1 MSHVTSSRL
10 INEIKEIDYKSLP
23 AIFHNKTKA
32 SHLSEAYNAFKTSE
46 VLKVLEGEHNIVPV
60 GYLVASKDGIGKHA
74 AFLRERK
81 DIVAPSKALALGVK
95 SYPEFIIE
103 NSNSGTSAFKMYHA
117 EMVNQCANG
126 LIVSHGSEEKFRSLH
141 RGHTIKEIM
150 KSVSQFMKTRAVISE
165 RLESWKNTFLPK
177 KAMLKYATE
186 SLVAKYGDSDTK
198 KDLIMNLAPSLLNP
212 IRDNDDVSNLWTL
225 YNNCEERLTKG
236 GLITL
241 NKRSARAM
249 KSFNKIELEKRL
261 SALTQKYFLK
271 FKK

>member
-1 MSHVTSSRL
+1 MKNIGSRL
-10 INEIKEIDYKSLP
+10 IKDIKEIDLKDLP
-23 AIFHNKTKA
+23 KVFHNKEKA
-32 SHLSEAYNAFKTSE
+32 SHLSSAYNAFKTSE

-74 AFLRERK
+74 TFLRNRN
-81 DIVAPSKALALGVK
+81 DIVSPDKALTLGIK

-103 NSNSGTSAFKMYHA
+103 NSNAGTSAFKMYHA

-150 KSVSQFMKTRAVISE
+150 KSISQFMKTRNLINE
-165 RLESWKNTFLPK
+165 RLEGWKKTFLPK
-177 KAMLKYATE
+177 KATLKFATE
-186 SLVAKYGDSDTK
+186 SLIAKYGESDSK
-198 KDLIMNLAPSLLNP
+198 LELIENLAPSMLTP
-212 IRDNDDVSNLWTL
+212 IRESDDISNLWTL

-236 GLITL
+236 GMIL
-241 NKRSARAM
+241 NKRSARVM

>member
-1 MSHVTSSRL
+1 MKNIGSRL
-10 INEIKEIDYKSLP
+10 IKDIKEINLKDLP
-23 AIFHNKTKA
+23 KVFHNKEKA
-32 SHLSEAYNAFKTSE
+32 SHLSSAYNAFKTSE

-74 AFLRERK
+74 TFLRARN
-81 DIVAPSKALALGVK
+81 DIVSPDKALALGIK

-150 KSVSQFMKTRAVISE
+150 KSISQFMKTRNLINE
-165 RLESWKNTFLPK
+165 RLEGWKKTFLPE
-177 KAMLKYATE
+177 KAALKFATE
-186 SLVAKYGDSDTK
+186 SLIAKYGESDSK
-198 KDLIMNLAPSLLNP
+198 LELIENLAPSMLTP
-212 IRDNDDVSNLWTL
+212 IRESDDISNLWNL

-236 GLITL
+236 GMITL

>member
-1 MSHVTSSRL
+1 MKNIGSRL
-10 INEIKEIDYKSLP
+10 IKDIKEIDLKNLP
-23 AIFHNKTKA
+23 KVFHNKEKA
-32 SHLSEAYNAFKTSE
+32 THLSSAYNAFKTSE

-74 AFLRERK
+74 TFLRNRN
-81 DIVAPSKALALGVK
+81 DIVSPDKALEMGIK

-236 GLITL
+236 GMTL
-241 NKRSARAM
+241 NKRSARVM

>member
-1 MSHVTSSRL
+1 MSHVTSSRRV
-10 INEIKEIDYKSLP
+10 NEIKEIDYKSLP